1 MKKLILITLVFMAGT
16 FFQTMNAHIPVSTE
30 RISLIEDLP
39 GGAYLN
45 FAGKFGGKL
54 TPTSIAKQRT
64 LGVKGCAE
72 GSVIFKFT
80 LYVKW
85 KNGHTNT
92 FKGKSNQ
99 LTTEMHEIL
108 KKLSPGDEFGFG
120 SIKAHLPHNKGVVK
134 VFAKAFYVVGE
145 S

>member
-1 MKKLILITLVFMAGT
+1 MLVALIFMAGI
-16 FFQTMNAHIPVSTE
+16 FFQTMNAHIPVSAE
-30 RISLIEDLP
+30 PISFIEDLP

-54 TPTSIAKQRT
+54 TPQDIAKQKT

-92 FKGKSNQ
+92 YRGTSNK
-99 LTTEMHEIL
+99 LTTEMHNTL

-120 SIKAHLPHNKGVVK
+120 SIKAHLPQNKGVVK
-134 VFAKAFYVVGE
+134 VLAKAFYVVGE
-145 S
+145 Y